1 MATSVYS
8 LTISY
13 NVQGQFASNI
23 LHYVFDDGAYN
34 STFAA
39 GLALIDRWKIVA
51 LPALK
56 LMLPTLTVI
65 LSIKSKRVSIVGGFE
80 AIEVLPAATHGARA
94 GSLQVAGV
102 GPIVVTYEINNGK
115 RRGKIFLPGITE
127 ADVVEG
133 QIVAGARNAMTA
145 QLSTL
150 LSNLTLVGGGA
161 PTAQYCIYHAATH
174 SYVLIANSAISLV
187 VGTQRRRQVPV

>member
-1 MATSVYS
+1 MATAVYS
-8 LTISY
+8 LTVSY
-13 NVQGQFASNI
+13 NVQGQFATNV

-56 LMLPTLTVI
+56 LMLPTLTNI
-65 LSIKSKRVSIVGGFE
+65 LSVKSKRVSIVGGFE
-80 AIEVLPAATHGARA
+80 AIEVLAAGNHGARS

-133 QIVAGARNAMTA
+133 QIVAGARVAFTA

-150 LSNLTLVGGGA
+150 LSDLVLVGGGA
-161 PTAQYCIYHAATH
+161 PTAKYCIYHAGTH
-174 SYVLIANSAISLV
+174 SYVNVGNSAISLV